1 MIIRKKTVEH
11 GAQHSSVRLKRR
23 DYMPWWI
30 WVLLCLSGIIG
41 FVVWFLHNNRITRTP
56 HSSKSQSS
64 SNYISDDEI
73 QAIKIIRE
81 LSRMYDE
88 VDKRKARKK

>member
-1 MIIRKKTVEH
+1 M
-11 GAQHSSVRLKRR
+11 
-23 DYMPWWI
+23 
-30 WVLLCLSGIIG
+30 
-41 FVVWFLHNNRITRTP
+41 P
-56 HSSKSQSS
+56 HSSKAQSS

>member
-1 MIIRKKTVEH
+1 MDMGT
-11 GAQHSSVRLKRR
+11 
-23 DYMPWWI
+23 
-30 WVLLCLSGIIG
+30 
-41 FVVWFLHNNRITRTP
+41 FVPGWNNRICYLVLEYRISRTP
-56 HSSKSQSS
+56 HSSKAQSS

-88 VDKRKARKK
+88 VDKRKTRKK

>member
-1 MIIRKKTVEH
+1 
-11 GAQHSSVRLKRR
+11 
-23 DYMPWWI
+23 MPWWI
-30 WVLLCLSGIIG
+30 WVLLCLAGIIG
-41 FVVWFLHNNRITRTP
+41 FVVWFLHNNRISRMP
-56 HSSKSQSS
+56 HSSKHQSS

-88 VDKRKARKK
+88 VDKRKTRKK

>member
-11 GAQHSSVRLKRR
+11 GAQHSSFRLKRR
-23 DYMPWWI
+23 DYMPWWL
-30 WVLLCLSGIIG
+30 WVLLCLAGIIG
-41 FVVWFLHNNRITRTP
+41 FAVWFLNNNRISRTP
-56 HSSKSQSS
+56 HSSKAQSF